1 MAFFDEA
8 RIQAISGKGG
18 NGCLSFRREKYIPRG
33 GPDGGDGGDG
43 GNVIVCLDTNL
54 NSLNHLKGK
63 KVFAAKAGSSGSGKN
78 MRGESGNDLI
88 IFVPNGTLIHALET
102 GEYVGEINLETES
115 IIIAKGGKGGLGN
128 ARFKSSTNQ
137 APRKITNGEEAD
149 SREILLELRLIAD
162 VGLLGLP
169 NAGKS
174 TLISNITNSKSKIG
188 SYAFTTLDPELGVME
203 NAVQKIT
210 IADLPGIIEGAS
222 KGLGLGTK
230 FLKHAYRTKF
240 LLHLVDGTQ
249 NPAEALESFNII
261 EKELEDFHLDFS
273 AQKRWI
279 CITKTDLIDDQ
290 DLSDLIIKFQ
300 TKFPKTAIYPI
311 SSITKDGLDVL
322 TEELFK
328 QI

>member
-188 SYAFTTLDPELGVME
+188 AYAFTTLDPELGVME

-273 AQKRWI
+273 VQKRWI

>member
-43 GNVIVCLDTNL
+43 GNVIVSLDSNL

-63 KVFAAKAGSSGSGKN
+63 KVFAAKSGSSGSGKN
-78 MRGESGNDLI
+78 MRGESADNLVI
-88 IFVPNGTLIHALET
+88 PVPNGTLIHALET
-102 GEYVGEINLETES
+102 GEYVGEINLETQS

-137 APRKITNGEEAD
+137 SPRKTTNGEESD
-149 SREILLELRLIAD
+149 TREIMLELRLIAD

-188 SYAFTTLDPELGVME
+188 AYAFTTLDPELGVME
-203 NAVQKIT
+203 NARQKIT

-230 FLKHAYRTKF
+230 FLRHAYRTKF

-249 NPAEALESFNII
+249 DPEEALESFNVI

-273 AQKRWI
+273 DQQRWI
-279 CITKTDLIDDQ
+279 CITNIDLIKDN
-290 DLSDLIIKFQ
+290 DLSNLINKFQ
-300 TKFPKTAIYPI
+300 SKFPKTAIYPI
-311 SSITKDGLDVL
+311 SSIKGDGIDIL
-322 TEELFK
+322 TDELFK
-328 QI
+328 QT

>member
-43 GNVIVCLDTNL
+43 GNVIVCLDQNL

-188 SYAFTTLDPELGVME
+188 AYAFTTLDPELGVME

>member
-188 SYAFTTLDPELGVME
+188 AYAFTTLDPELGVME

-261 EKELEDFHLDFS
+261 EKELKDFHLDFS
-273 AQKRWI
+273 TQKRWI

>member
-188 SYAFTTLDPELGVME
+188 AYALTTLDPELGVME

>member
-43 GNVIVCLDTNL
+43 GNVIVRLDTNL

-188 SYAFTTLDPELGVME
+188 AYAFTTLDPELGVME

>member
-102 GEYVGEINLETES
+102 GEYIGEINLETES

-188 SYAFTTLDPELGVME
+188 AYAFTTLDPELGVME

>member
-137 APRKITNGEEAD
+137 APRKTTNGEEAD

-273 AQKRWI
+273 VQKRWI

>member
-249 NPAEALESFNII
+249 NPTEALESFNII

>member
-43 GNVIVCLDTNL
+43 GNVIVSLDSNL

-63 KVFAAKAGSSGSGKN
+63 KVFAAKSGNSGSGKN
-78 MRGESGNDLI
+78 MRGESGDDLVI
-88 IFVPNGTLIHALET
+88 PVPNGTLIHALET
-102 GEYVGEINLETES
+102 GEYVGEINLETQ
-115 IIIAKGGKGGLGN
+115 IITIAKGGKGGLGN

-137 APRKITNGEEAD
+137 APRKTTNGEESD
-149 SREILLELRLIAD
+149 TREIMLELRLIAD

-174 TLISNITNSKSKIG
+174 TLISSITNSKSKIG
-188 SYAFTTLDPELGVME
+188 AYAFTTLDPELGVME
-203 NAVQKIT
+203 NAIQKIT

-222 KGLGLGTK
+222 QGLGLGTK

-249 NPAEALESFNII
+249 DADKALESFNVI

-273 AQKRWI
+273 DQQRWI
-279 CITKTDLIDDQ
+279 CITKTDLIKDE
-290 DLSDLIIKFQ
+290 DLSDLINKFQ
-300 TKFPKTAIYPI
+300 SKFPKTAIYPI
-311 SSITKDGLDVL
+311 SSITKNGLDIL

>member
-188 SYAFTTLDPELGVME
+188 SYAFTTLDPELV
-203 NAVQKIT
+203 
-210 IADLPGIIEGAS
+210 
-222 KGLGLGTK
+222 
-230 FLKHAYRTKF
+230 
-240 LLHLVDGTQ
+240 
-249 NPAEALESFNII
+249 
-261 EKELEDFHLDFS
+261 
-273 AQKRWI
+273 
-279 CITKTDLIDDQ
+279 
-290 DLSDLIIKFQ
+290 
-300 TKFPKTAIYPI
+300 
-311 SSITKDGLDVL
+311 DVL
-322 TEELFK
+322 TALLKIKSKE
-328 QI
+328 

>member
-102 GEYVGEINLETES
+102 GEYIGEINLETES

-188 SYAFTTLDPELGVME
+188 AYAFTTLDPELGVME

-261 EKELEDFHLDFS
+261 EKELKDFHLDFS

>member
-102 GEYVGEINLETES
+102 GEYIGEINLETES

-188 SYAFTTLDPELGVME
+188 AYAFTTLDPELGVME

-249 NPAEALESFNII
+249 NPTEALESFNII

>member
-188 SYAFTTLDPELGVME
+188 AYAFTTLDPELGVME

>member
-78 MRGESGNDLI
+78 MRGESGKDLI

-188 SYAFTTLDPELGVME
+188 AYAFTTLDPELGVME

-261 EKELEDFHLDFS
+261 EKELKDFHLDFS

>member
-261 EKELEDFHLDFS
+261 EKELKDFHLDFS

>member
-43 GNVIVCLDTNL
+43 GNVIVRLDTNL

-115 IIIAKGGKGGLGN
+115 IIIAKGGRGGLGN

>member
-18 NGCLSFRREKYIPRG
+18 NGCSSFRREKYIPRG
-33 GPDGGDGGDG
+33 GPDGGDGGNG
-43 GNVIVCLDTNL
+43 GDVVVILDTNL
-54 NSLNHLKGK
+54 NSLNHIKGK
-63 KVFAAKAGSSGSGKN
+63 RVFAAKAGQSGSGKN
-78 MRGESGNDLI
+78 MKGESGENLSI
-88 IFVPNGTLIHALET
+88 PVPNGTIIYATET
-102 GEYVGEINLETES
+102 GEHIGEINPDSVE
-115 IIIAKGGKGGLGN
+115 IVIAKGGKGGLGN

-137 APRKITNGEEAD
+137 SPRKTTNGELSD
-149 SREILLELRLIAD
+149 NREILLELRLIAD

-174 TLISNITNSKSKIG
+174 TLISKITNSKSKIG
-188 SYAFTTLDPELGVME
+188 NYAFTTLDPELGVME
-203 NAVQKIT
+203 NEIKKIT

-249 NPAEALESFNII
+249 TIEDALKSFDIVEN
-261 EKELEDFHLDFS
+261 ELEDFHLDFS
-273 AQKRWI
+273 NQKRWI
-279 CITKTDLIDDQ
+279 CISKTDLIDKEA
-290 DLSDLIIKFQ
+290 LSNLIQEFQ
-300 TKFPKTAIYPI
+300 RKYSSTAIYPI
-311 SSITKDGLDVL
+311 SSVSGNGIDILS
-322 TEELFK
+322 EELFK

>member
-18 NGCLSFRREKYIPRG
+18 NGCSSFRREKYIPRG
-33 GPDGGDGGDG
+33 GPDGGDGGNG
-43 GNVIVCLDTNL
+43 GDVVVILDTNL
-54 NSLNHLKGK
+54 NSLNHIKGK
-63 KVFAAKAGSSGSGKN
+63 RVFAAKAGQSGSGKN
-78 MRGESGNDLI
+78 MKGESGENLFI
-88 IFVPNGTLIHALET
+88 PVPNGTIIYATET
-102 GEYVGEINLETES
+102 GEHIGEINPDSVE

-137 APRKITNGEEAD
+137 SPRKTTNGELSD
-149 SREILLELRLIAD
+149 NREILLELRLIAD

-174 TLISNITNSKSKIG
+174 TLISKITNSKSKIG
-188 SYAFTTLDPELGVME
+188 NYAFTTLDPELGVME
-203 NAVQKIT
+203 NEIKKIT

-249 NPAEALESFNII
+249 TIEDALKSFDIVEN
-261 EKELEDFHLDFS
+261 ELEDFHLDFS
-273 AQKRWI
+273 NQKRWI
-279 CITKTDLIDDQ
+279 CITKTDLIDKES
-290 DLSDLIIKFQ
+290 LSNLIQEFQ
-300 TKFPKTAIYPI
+300 RKYSSTAIYPI
-311 SSITKDGLDVL
+311 SSVL
-322 TEELFK
+322 GNGIDILSEELFK

>member
-188 SYAFTTLDPELGVME
+188 AYAFTTLDPELGVME

-322 TEELFK
+322 TDELFK

>member
-33 GPDGGDGGDG
+33 GPDGGDGGNG
-43 GNVIVCLDTNL
+43 GDIVVTLDTNL

-63 KVFAAKAGSSGSGKN
+63 KVFAAKAGKSGSGKN
-78 MRGESGNDLI
+78 MKGESGEKLSI
-88 IFVPNGTLIHALET
+88 PVPNGTIIHALET
-102 GEYVGEINLETES
+102 GELIGEISIDSAE

-137 APRKITNGEEAD
+137 SPRKITNGED
-149 SREILLELRLIAD
+149 SDNREILLELRLIAD

-174 TLISNITNSKSKIG
+174 TLISKITNSKSKIG
-188 SYAFTTLDPELGVME
+188 NYAFTTLDPELGVME
-203 NAVQKIT
+203 NEIKKIT

-222 KGLGLGTK
+222 TGMGLGTK

-249 NPAEALESFNII
+249 SVEDALKSFDII
-261 EKELEDFHLDFS
+261 ENELEDFHLDFS
-273 AQKRWI
+273 HQKRWI
-279 CITKTDLIDDQ
+279 CITKTDLIDPKT
-290 DLSDLIIKFQ
+290 LSDLIQEFQ
-300 TKFPKTAIYPI
+300 TKYRSTAIYPI
-311 SSITKDGLDVL
+311 SSISGEGLGVL
-322 TEELFK
+322 REELFK

>member
-43 GNVIVCLDTNL
+43 GNVIVSLDSNL

-63 KVFAAKAGSSGSGKN
+63 KVFAAKSGSSGSGKN
-78 MRGESGNDLI
+78 MRGESADNLVI
-88 IFVPNGTLIHALET
+88 PVPNGTLIHALET
-102 GEYVGEINLETES
+102 GEYVGEINPETQS

-137 APRKITNGEEAD
+137 SPRKTTNGEESD
-149 SREILLELRLIAD
+149 TREIMLELRLIAD

-188 SYAFTTLDPELGVME
+188 AYAFTTLDPELGVME
-203 NAVQKIT
+203 NARQKIT

-230 FLKHAYRTKF
+230 FLRHAYRTKF

-249 NPAEALESFNII
+249 DPEEALESFNVI

-273 AQKRWI
+273 DQQRWI
-279 CITKTDLIDDQ
+279 CITNIDLIKDN
-290 DLSDLIIKFQ
+290 DLSNLINKFQ
-300 TKFPKTAIYPI
+300 SKFPKTAIYPI
-311 SSITKDGLDVL
+311 SSIKGDGIDIL
-322 TEELFK
+322 TDELFK
-328 QI
+328 QT

>member
-188 SYAFTTLDPELGVME
+188 AYAFTTLDPELGVME

-249 NPAEALESFNII
+249 NPTEALESFNII
-261 EKELEDFHLDFS
+261 EKELKDFHLDFS

-322 TEELFK
+322 TDELFK

>member
-43 GNVIVCLDTNL
+43 GNVIVSLDSNL

-63 KVFAAKAGSSGSGKN
+63 KVFSAKSGSSGSGKN
-78 MRGESGNDLI
+78 MRGESADNLVI
-88 IFVPNGTLIHALET
+88 PVPNGTLIHALET
-102 GEYVGEINLETES
+102 GEYVGEINLETQS

-137 APRKITNGEEAD
+137 SPRKTTNGEESD
-149 SREILLELRLIAD
+149 TREIMLELRLIAD

-188 SYAFTTLDPELGVME
+188 AYAFTTLDPELGVME
-203 NAVQKIT
+203 NARQKIT

-230 FLKHAYRTKF
+230 FLRHAYRTKF

-249 NPAEALESFNII
+249 DPEEALESFNVI

-273 AQKRWI
+273 DQQRWI
-279 CITKTDLIDDQ
+279 CITKIDLIKDN
-290 DLSDLIIKFQ
+290 DLSNLINKFQ
-300 TKFPKTAIYPI
+300 SKFPKTAIYPI
-311 SSITKDGLDVL
+311 SSIKGDGIDIL
-322 TEELFK
+322 TDELFK
-328 QI
+328 QT

>member
-43 GNVIVCLDTNL
+43 GDIVVALDTNL

-63 KVFAAKAGSSGSGKN
+63 KVFAAKAGKSGSGKN
-78 MRGESGNDLI
+78 MKGESGEKLSI
-88 IFVPNGTLIHALET
+88 PVPNGTIIHALET
-102 GEYVGEINLETES
+102 GELIGEINIDSAE
-115 IIIAKGGKGGLGN
+115 IVIAKGGKGGLGN

-137 APRKITNGEEAD
+137 SPRKITNGED
-149 SREILLELRLIAD
+149 SDNREILLELRLIAD

-174 TLISNITNSKSKIG
+174 TLISKITNSKSKIG
-188 SYAFTTLDPELGVME
+188 NYAFTTLDPELGVME
-203 NAVQKIT
+203 NEIKKIT

-222 KGLGLGTK
+222 TGMGLGTK

-249 NPAEALESFNII
+249 SVEDALKSFDII
-261 EKELEDFHLDFS
+261 ENELEDFHLDFS
-273 AQKRWI
+273 NQKRWI
-279 CITKTDLIDDQ
+279 CITKTDLVDPKT
-290 DLSDLIIKFQ
+290 LSDLIQEFQ
-300 TKFPKTAIYPI
+300 TKYRSTAIYPI
-311 SSITKDGLDVL
+311 SSISGEGLGIL
-322 TEELFK
+322 REELFK